1 MLVLIGLPAQ
11 GQTQTNAF
19 QITGLSD
26 ARRINLLM
34 HSLTLDEKINLLS
47 TNLGVPRLG
56 IPSCG
61 SVEGLHGLALG
72 GPAAMNG
79 KKEVDGQ
86 LVPDNRPTTI
96 FPQAYGL
103 GETWDRELVRRVGD
117 QMAEEARYYFN
128 TGKSRRHGLVIYA
141 PNADLAR
148 DPRWGRTEESFGED
162 AYLAGELS
170 VAMARGIQGD
180 NPRYWK
186 AASLMKHFLANS
198 NEDSRDSSSSNFG
211 NRLFRE
217 YYSRPF
223 MRGFTQGGSRA
234 VMASYNAWNDT
245 VMCVHPCL
253 NAIVRNEWGN
263 NGIIC
268 TDGGALDLLVDAHH
282 AYATKAEG
290 AAAIV
295 KAGIGCFLSDYKP
308 HVQQALADG
317 LLTEGDIEKAISGN
331 LFVALRLGL
340 LDGNESTNPYNIIGK
355 DTTQAA
361 PWARPETRALVREV
375 TAKSVVMLK
384 NDGLFP
390 INTQKV
396 KRLAVI
402 GPYAD
407 QIVGDWYSGTPD
419 STVTILQGLRE
430 ALADK
435 GVEVLYAR
443 NNSCGRAVAL
453 AREAD
458 LVLVCTGNHPYGTMT
473 NWKFCPVPSDGRE
486 AVDRQSLALPDED
499 LVRQLHAAN
508 PNTALVLVSSF
519 PYAITWSKEHLPA
532 IVHITHC
539 SEEQGSG
546 LADVLTGRVNPAGRT
561 TQTWVN
567 DILDLPPMLDYD
579 ITHGRTYMYHTG
591 DVLFPF
597 GHGLSYSTFEYGD
610 ATVKKG
616 KQTVTLQ
623 VNVKNTSA
631 IDGEEVVQVYATYP
645 GSTVPMPQKRLC
657 AFERVAIK
665 AGETRTVTLTIDK
678 ADLAYWNDARQR
690 FEQVATPV
698 TLLIGASSADIRA
711 TVALGKP

>member
-1 MLVLIGLPAQ
+1 MLACFAFTARAQ
-11 GQTQTNAF
+11 KPNYAF
-19 QITGLSD
+19 QNTRLSD
-26 ARRINLLM
+26 DRRIDLLM
-34 HSLTLDEKINLLS
+34 QELTLDEKINLLS

-56 IPSCG
+56 IPMCG
-61 SVEGLHGLALG
+61 STEGLHGLALG

-86 LVPDNRPTTI
+86 LVPDDRPTTV

-128 TGKSRRHGLVIYA
+128 TGLSRRHGLVIYA

-170 VAMARGIQGD
+170 VAMTRGLQGD

-198 NEDSRDSSSSNFG
+198 NEDSRDSSSSNFN

-223 MRGFTQGGSRA
+223 MKGFTEGGSRA
-234 VMASYNAWNDT
+234 VMAAYNAWNDT
-245 VMCVHPCL
+245 AMCVHPCL
-253 NAIVRNEWGN
+253 NAIVRGEWGN

-268 TDGGALDLLVDAHH
+268 TDGGALDMLINCHH
-282 AYATKAEG
+282 AYVTKEEG

-308 HVQQALADG
+308 HVQKALADG
-317 LLTEGDIEKAISGN
+317 LLTEKDIDTVIRGN
-331 LFVALRLGL
+331 LLVALRLGL
-340 LDGNESTNPYNIIGK
+340 LDGDNSRNPYNIIGK

-361 PWARPETRALVREV
+361 PWQRAETRALVREV

-384 NDGLFP
+384 NDGVFP
-390 INTQKV
+390 INTKQIRKI
-396 KRLAVI
+396 AVV

-407 QIVGDWYSGTPD
+407 QIVGDWYTGTPD

-435 GVEVLYAR
+435 GVEVVYAR
-443 NNSCGRAVAL
+443 DNGCGRAEAL

-486 AVDRQSLALPDED
+486 AVDRQSLTLPDED
-499 LVRQLHAAN
+499 LLRQLYAVN

-519 PYAITWSKEHLPA
+519 PYAITWSREHLPA
-532 IVHITHC
+532 IVHLTHC

-546 LADVLTGRVNPAGRT
+546 LADVLTGRINPAGRT

-567 DILDLPPMLDYD
+567 DILDLPTMLDYD

-597 GHGLSYSTFEYGD
+597 GHGLSYSSFEYSD
-610 ATVKKG
+610 ARLTKG
-616 KQTVTLQ
+616 KQSLTLQ

-631 IDGEEVVQVYATYP
+631 IDGEEVVQVYASYP
-645 GSTVPMPQKRLC
+645 GATVQMPHKRLC

-665 AGETRTVTLTIDK
+665 AGETRTVALTVNKEDI
-678 ADLAYWNDARQR
+678 AYWDDAHQR
-690 FEQVATPV
+690 YAQVSTPV
-698 TLLIGASSADIRA
+698 ELLVGASSADIRA
-711 TVALGKP
+711 KVVLSNP